1 MAFFHTKNTNL
12 GKFCRALQ
20 WKMLIYFYG
29 LLVYVTTIWYILWPF
44 GIPILWYFGIFSGQ
58 LVYFVAIWYVFFPL
72 WYVVPRKIWQ
82 PIAVG
87 ANEEQSCIFFAGKRV
102 VEHPKDI

>member
-1 MAFFHTKNTNL
+1 MEDVDIF
-12 GKFCRALQ
+12 
-20 WKMLIYFYG
+20 
-29 LLVYVTTIWYILWPF
+29 LWPF
-44 GIPILWYFGIFSGQ
+44 GICDYHLVYFVAVWYILWYFNIFIGQ
-58 LVYFVAIWYVFFPL
+58 LVYFVAIWYIFFPL